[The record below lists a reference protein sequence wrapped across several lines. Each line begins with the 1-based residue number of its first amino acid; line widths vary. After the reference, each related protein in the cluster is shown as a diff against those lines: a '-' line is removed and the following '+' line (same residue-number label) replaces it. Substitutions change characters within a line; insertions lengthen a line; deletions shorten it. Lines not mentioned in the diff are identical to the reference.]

1 MSRAECPNCRQTIS
15 GSLAQIEAHVAG
27 CCPETRSALPLADS
41 RPRNES
47 HWQQQV
53 TDIAEAAGWH
63 WHHVQNSRRSRPGF
77 PDLVLWRERVVFA
90 ELKTQTGK
98 TSVDQLRVLGQ
109 LWLAAAEAYVWRP
122 DDIDKVR
129 EVLK

>member
-1 MSRAECPNCRQTIS
+1 MSRAECPSCREWIE
-15 GSLAQIEAHVAG
+15 GSLAEIEAHVAG

-63 WHHVQNSRRSRPGF
+63 WQHTHDSRRSKPGF
-77 PDLVLWRERVVFA
+77 PDLVLWRERVIFV
-90 ELKTQTGK
+90 ELKAQTGRV
-98 TSVDQLRVLGQ
+98 SVDQVRVLSELRRAGAEVYVWKPTD
-109 LWLAAAEAYVWRP
+109 LAEAEEILR
-122 DDIDKVR
+122 
-129 EVLK
+129 